1 MENTLEI
8 PLAFFHSLSATL
20 YTTLPNNNGSH
31 KSLPRPRSQLHYFL
45 LLPHITL
52 SIIIMSSKI
61 EKAGRVQQISDEE
74 WGKMKEM
81 ITEQLDSVS
90 SDLSTLR
97 ENGSLETIAQMI
109 QRGDRCPSARI
120 QAWYVSGVF
129 NIFRTYFFIAIA
141 HILCSFINNTGIMQC
156 SKLNS

>member
-1 MENTLEI
+1 
-8 PLAFFHSLSATL
+8 
-20 YTTLPNNNGSH
+20 
-31 KSLPRPRSQLHYFL
+31 
-45 LLPHITL
+45 
-52 SIIIMSSKI
+52 MSSKT

-81 ITEQLDSVS
+81 ITEQLDSVT

-120 QAWYVSGVF
+120 QAWYVMECA
-129 NIFRTYFFIAIA
+129 IYCTYFFIA